1 MNIITIFLS
10 MSFIWIEAKFTK
22 YCKKIFDNFMT
33 LVVTLGSKVTAK
45 SLVIVYIG
53 DCWQR

>member
-1 MNIITIFLS
+1 
-10 MSFIWIEAKFTK
+10 
-22 YCKKIFDNFMT
+22 MT

-53 DCWQR
+53 DCWQRWKQTIGMQHSALAARQWHWVAIG